1 MQLPSPPKFELKCP
15 IPAPRRN
22 KRPPELIVDPEQPLD
37 TAIEGSSIP
46 IPIPCENED
55 QPQSE
60 NSFPKSKSP
69 LRKSLISYAN
79 DLPKMANLN
88 RPQISHNLKNTKST
102 EWHRKNE
109 STSKPNYEIVE
120 GERENTQ
127 LYALNGFLY
136 MRNQNRPNRV
146 NFM

>member
-1 MQLPSPPKFELKCP
+1 
-15 IPAPRRN
+15 
-22 KRPPELIVDPEQPLD
+22 
-37 TAIEGSSIP
+37 
-46 IPIPCENED
+46 
-55 QPQSE
+55 
-60 NSFPKSKSP
+60 
-69 LRKSLISYAN
+69 
-79 DLPKMANLN
+79 MAKLN
-88 RPQISHNLKNTKST
+88 RTQISLNLKNTKS

-109 STSKPNYEIVE
+109 STAKPNYEIVE

>member
-1 MQLPSPPKFELKCP
+1 
-15 IPAPRRN
+15 
-22 KRPPELIVDPEQPLD
+22 
-37 TAIEGSSIP
+37 
-46 IPIPCENED
+46 
-55 QPQSE
+55 
-60 NSFPKSKSP
+60 
-69 LRKSLISYAN
+69 
-79 DLPKMANLN
+79 MAKLN
-88 RPQISHNLKNTKST
+88 RSQISHNLKNTNSS

-109 STSKPNYEIVE
+109 STAKPNYEIVE